1 VATLLE
7 GLHRIT
13 VEPEAQGIRLD
24 VYLARCLSFSR
35 SRIQQLIEAGEV
47 RIQGRAVRPS
57 YRVRAGDEVE
67 VRIPPPEPPALVPES
82 LPVRILY
89 EDEDLAVVDKP
100 AGIAVHPGAGRLRG
114 TLVNA
119 LLARLDRLSGVG
131 GPLRP
136 GIVHRLDK
144 GTSGLLVVAKNDAA
158 HAALASQFARR
169 TARRTYLA
177 LLRGEVPWEEKT
189 VSAPIGRHP
198 VRRKEMAVVPTGRP
212 ATTHFQV
219 LERFHGYTLVACRLQ
234 TGRTH
239 QVRVHAKHMGYPV
252 AGDPVYGSRGEL
264 GLGRQFLHAS
274 ELVLAHPRTGERL
287 VFTSELPEEL
297 QEVLRALRGKMRK

>member
-1 VATLLE
+1 MSTRLE
-7 GLHRIT
+7 DLHRII
-13 VEPEAQGIRLD
+13 VEPEAEGTRLD
-24 VYLARCLSFSR
+24 VYLARRLSLSR

-47 RIQGRAVRPS
+47 RIHGRTVRPS
-57 YRVRAGDEVE
+57 YRVRAGDGVE
-67 VRIPPPEPPALVPES
+67 VRIPSPQPPALVPEE

-100 AGIAVHPGAGRLRG
+100 AGIPVHPGAGRPRG

-119 LLARLDRLSGVG
+119 LLARLDRLSGIG
-131 GPLRP
+131 GELRP

-144 GTSGLLVVAKNDAA
+144 DTSGLVVVAKHDAA
-158 HAALASQFARR
+158 HVALAAQFARR
-169 TARRTYLA
+169 AVRRTYLA

-212 ATTHFQV
+212 ATTSFWV
-219 LERFHGYTLVACRLQ
+219 LERFRGYTLVACRLQ

-264 GLGRQFLHAS
+264 GLRRQFLHAC
-274 ELVLAHPRTGERL
+274 ELVLTHPRTGERL
-287 VFTSELPEEL
+287 VFTSELPEDL
-297 QEVLRALRGKMRK
+297 QEVLRALREKGK